1 MLVLCLAQYLH
12 SMIRKKMAMV
22 GAAGVGK
29 TSLVSRVLAVAG
41 DVPFIL
47 LVNKSDLEAA
57 WQVTAQRLDALR
69 DAGWDIVA
77 TSAKQGQGVE
87 EAFERLARRM
97 LQWVGLEA
105 AQPGQHRTLS
115 EADQKLDPG
124 SFKNATSSGVL
135 ARARILLRWGKRP
148 KRATMTS
155 CLRM

>member
-1 MLVLCLAQYLH
+1 MLLLCLAQYLN

-97 LQWVGLEA
+97 LQ
-105 AQPGQHRTLS
+105 
-115 EADQKLDPG
+115 
-124 SFKNATSSGVL
+124 
-135 ARARILLRWGKRP
+135 
-148 KRATMTS
+148 
-155 CLRM
+155 